1 MPIDFTTL
9 QERLRSALWKQI
21 QAGELTGVQLA
32 RETGFQQAHIS
43 NFLNRHRGLSLQA
56 MDLVMK
62 KRGFNL
68 FDLVK
73 NDELAPRLAM
83 REKAEDGYENVILVD
98 GAIAAGSPLIVQDNV
113 RDVLKFKASFLRRLR
128 ADGATGRA
136 DWHRFVL
143 IKVDAREGMSM
154 FPRLLP
160 GAMLLVDRHYTS
172 LRPYRKNDRNMYAVR
187 KDSGSTIKYVELS
200 EKNLVLRPHNPDY
213 PVDVIRMAEGE
224 SAADHIVG
232 RVCHV
237 SIET

>member
-1 MPIDFTTL
+1 MSIDFTTL

-98 GAIAAGSPLIVQDNV
+98 GADC
-113 RDVLKFKASFLRRLR
+113 RRLAARR
-128 ADGATGRA
+128 AGERA
-136 DWHRFVL
+136 RCPQVQSIFLAETACRWRYW
-143 IKVDAREGMSM
+143 
-154 FPRLLP
+154 PR
-160 GAMLLVDRHYTS
+160 
-172 LRPYRKNDRNMYAVR
+172 
-187 KDSGSTIKYVELS
+187 
-200 EKNLVLRPHNPDY
+200 
-213 PVDVIRMAEGE
+213 
-224 SAADHIVG
+224 
-232 RVCHV
+232 
-237 SIET
+237 

>member
-1 MPIDFTTL
+1 MSIDFTTL

-83 REKAEDGYENVILVD
+83 REKADDGYENVILVD
-98 GAIAAGSPLIVQDNV
+98 GSIAAGSPLIVQENV
-113 RDVLKFKASFLRRLR
+113 RDVLKFKGSFLRKLR
-128 ADGATGRA
+128 ADGATARS

-143 IKVDAREGMSM
+143 TKVDAREGMSM

-160 GAMLLVDRHYTS
+160 GAMVLIDRHYTS

-187 KDSGSTIKYVELS
+187 KDGGCTIKYVEMS
-200 EKNLVLRPHNPDY
+200 ERNLVLRPHNPDY
-213 PVDVIRMAEGE
+213 PVDVVHMAEGE
-224 SAADHIVG
+224 SVSEYVVG
-232 RVCHV
+232 RVSHI